1 MHEGYG
7 NPKVFGSR
15 ICVKH
20 AEYHTIAVIFGLRGV
35 LLQLCS
41 GWVIFLA
48 SEEEKM
54 GLEVL
59 REALRPRR
67 LSLASPSNEASAR
80 GATAATT
87 FTTCLCF
94 LLVGRLGRRRHL
106 EEAEGEAHSERRQRR
121 SRASIF

>member
-1 MHEGYG
+1 MHEANG

-20 AEYHTIAVIFGLRGV
+20 AEYHTIAVIFGLREFSYIC
-35 LLQLCS
+35 L

-59 REALRPRR
+59 REALLPRR
-67 LSLASPSNEASAR
+67 LNLASPSNEASAR

-87 FTTCLCF
+87 FTTCL
-94 LLVGRLGRRRHL
+94 
-106 EEAEGEAHSERRQRR
+106 
-121 SRASIF
+121 